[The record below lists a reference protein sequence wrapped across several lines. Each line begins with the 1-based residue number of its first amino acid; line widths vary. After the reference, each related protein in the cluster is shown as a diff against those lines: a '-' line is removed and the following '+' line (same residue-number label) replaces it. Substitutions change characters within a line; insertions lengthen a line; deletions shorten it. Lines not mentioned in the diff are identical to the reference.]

1 MWHLRWDPG
10 LNEWGKGDGQK
21 HAFIALS
28 LSLPDVDT
36 DRPDV
41 STFST
46 FPSFHD
52 GLEL

>member
-1 MWHLRWDPG
+1 MSGGRVMSRSMHL
-10 LNEWGKGDGQK
+10 L
-21 HAFIALS
+21 LS